1 MRVEM
6 QGGDIFTQAEKW
18 FDDPETK
25 CICGEILIR
34 GIYTPAFEVPKPYFA
49 HCFGIKCGLSEIRGD
64 TKQDVFLRYLN
75 RELSYED

>member
-25 CICGEILIR
+25 CTCGAKLIT
-34 GIYTPAFEVPKPYFA
+34 GIIVPAFDVPQPYFA
-49 HCFGIKCGLSEIRGD
+49 ACSKCNRAEIKGD
-64 TKQDVFLRYLN
+64 TKQDLFLRYLD

>member
-25 CICGEILIR
+25 CTCGEILIR
-34 GIYTPAFEVPKPYFA
+34 GIYTPAFDVPQPYFA
-49 HCFGIKCGLSEIRGD
+49 ACSKCNRAEIKGD
-64 TKQDVFLRYLN
+64 TKQDLFLRYLD